1 MGSLALRLAGMPCN
15 SCGSVNQ
22 RKYTAEM
29 AIHFPG
35 LKNIDMPVVWVFPEV
50 MVCSNCGTAEFA
62 VSEAELHILFKDN
75 TAAAG

>member
-1 MGSLALRLAGMPCN
+1 
-15 SCGSVNQ
+15 
-22 RKYTAEM
+22 M